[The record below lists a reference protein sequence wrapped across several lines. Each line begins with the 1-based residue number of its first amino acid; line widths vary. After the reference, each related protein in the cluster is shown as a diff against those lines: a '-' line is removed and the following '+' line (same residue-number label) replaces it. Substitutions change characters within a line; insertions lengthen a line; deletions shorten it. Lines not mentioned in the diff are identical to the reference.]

1 MADNGHPSKEFLG
14 HKQDTIN
21 TKLLPYKIYLYNTQ
35 RLIDAHGIWGILR
48 LNVHSKYGFTINIS
62 LALKGR
68 VANHLKSVTFD
79 PRKEGRKN

>member
-1 MADNGHPSKEFLG
+1 MADNGHPSKE
-14 HKQDTIN
+14 
-21 TKLLPYKIYLYNTQ
+21 
-35 RLIDAHGIWGILR
+35 R
-48 LNVHSKYGFTINIS
+48 LNEHSMYGFTINIS